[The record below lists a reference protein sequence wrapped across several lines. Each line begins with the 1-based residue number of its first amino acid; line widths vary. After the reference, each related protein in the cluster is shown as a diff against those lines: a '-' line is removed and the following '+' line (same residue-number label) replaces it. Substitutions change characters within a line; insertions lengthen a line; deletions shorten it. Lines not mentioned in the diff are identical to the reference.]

1 MEIRDKGVVKKKIP
15 VKRKSFDE
23 VLEEVEIFFRGQG
36 KRLAPYVLKDTLIR
50 IGLPRV
56 KVILEDEKDIEKE
69 MEEREK
75 PKVVP
80 KTKPADRTPIEPI
93 TVTRTPIEPV
103 SVERTPIVP
112 VEPEAVE
119 LEQEA
124 IPESEPSPIES
135 QPEES
140 GTVTIDD
147 FGDIQDAL
155 DKVDALSDSFMTSKP
170 EEETSLE
177 IKAPRIRINI
187 EVSDEVK
194 AADTSAA
201 SSPRVSHAEE
211 DVSVVEEPET
221 EIIEESPVTKVIE
234 EVENE
239 VIETEDVVEELESIV
254 MSAEE
259 VVEDPEPEVIVEDIV
274 EPEPEVVAVE
284 EEDTQVLEDLAST
297 IMATASRHVIKPLV
311 EAKGI
316 ILGEEGVGKSS
327 LVQNAGLEAM
337 ETNEGYSTYQND
349 RIFETTSHRV
359 KLVVWSFDEAVR
371 SKVSRTEFYADTGV
385 IIIVYA
391 ASDRWSFES
400 IDFWLKEAHLTGDV
414 IPPIVLVGNKK
425 DLRGEEAI
433 DAGEDPVTTK
443 EGFTLA
449 EHLAKTLS
457 RVEGK
462 LHRVAFLETSC
473 LTQEGVEDLFLTASE
488 LFTKTLPKE

>member
-56 KVILEDEKDIEKE
+56 KVILEDDKDMEKE

-75 PKVVP
+75 SETAP
-80 KTKPADRTPIEPI
+80 TKPTVHTHIEPI
-93 TVTRTPIEPV
+93 AVTRTPTEPVSVKRTPIEPV
-103 SVERTPIVP
+103 EPEAIVEDI
-112 VEPEAVE
+112 VEPEPE
-119 LEQEA
+119 PEI
-124 IPESEPSPIES
+124 IPESDPTPIES

-140 GTVTIDD
+140 GTVTVED
-147 FGDIQDAL
+147 FGDIQEAL

-170 EEETSLE
+170 EDETPLE
-177 IKAPRIRINI
+177 IKAPKIRINI

-201 SSPRVSHAEE
+201 SSPRASFTEE
-211 DVSVVEEPET
+211 DESAVEEPEI
-221 EIIEESPVTKVIE
+221 EIIEESPVADDIE
-234 EVENE
+234 EVETE
-239 VIETEDVVEELESIV
+239 VIATEEIIEES
-254 MSAEE
+254 
-259 VVEDPEPEVIVEDIV
+259 EPEVIVEEIV
-274 EPEPEVVAVE
+274 EPEPELVAPE
-284 EEDTQVLEDLAST
+284 EEDTQILEDLAST
-297 IMATASRHVIKPLV
+297 IIATASRHVIKPLV
-311 EAKGI
+311 EAKAI

-337 ETNEGYSTYQND
+337 ETNEGYSTYQNE
-349 RIFETTSHRV
+349 RVFETTSHRV

-371 SKVSRTEFYADTGV
+371 SKVTRTDFYADTGV

-400 IDFWLKEAHLTGDV
+400 IDFWLKEAQLTGDV
-414 IPPIVLVGNKK
+414 APPFVLVGNKK

-457 RVEGK
+457 KEKGK

-488 LFTKTLPKE
+488 LFAKTLPKE